1 MDVAVIAS
9 RFDPDT
15 GYVGERLQERGVDL
29 HFVWRNRPEKLHDV
43 EKRSDLLILMPTGWT
58 VLDADWNREIAAEKA
73 LVRRAL
79 DRKIPMLAIC
89 YGAHLVASV
98 IGSPIEPC
106 VEAEIGWVSVE
117 TNEVALCEPGPW
129 FVFHRNSWI
138 ESSLPIEA
146 KSIARSAI
154 SPQAFQYHRTLAVQF
169 HPEATSEMIDR
180 WLSEG
185 ADKVSAAGVNSSE
198 VRAQSSA
205 LAESARERG
214 HRLVDYFLEAVA
226 GAT

>member
-1 MDVAVIAS
+1 MDVSVIAS

-15 GYVGERLQERGVDL
+15 GYVGELLQERGMNL
-29 HFVWRNRPEKLHDV
+29 HFVWRNRPEKLQEV
-43 EKRSDLLILMPTGWT
+43 EERSDLVILMSTGWT
-58 VLDADWNREIAAEKA
+58 MLDADWNREIEAEKA
-73 LVRRAL
+73 LVRRTL
-79 DRKIPMLAIC
+79 DRGVPMLAIC

-117 TNEVALCEPGPW
+117 TEDVAVCDPGPW

-138 ESSLPIEA
+138 ESALPA
-146 KSIARSAI
+146 DATSIARSAV
-154 SPQAFQYHRTLAVQF
+154 SPQAFRYRRALGVQF

-180 WLSEG
+180 WLSE
-185 ADKVSAAGVNSSE
+185 ASDKVSEAGVDAGE

-205 LAESARERG
+205 FAGSARERSR
-214 HRLVDYFLEAVA
+214 RLVDYFLEEVA
-226 GAT
+226 GVA